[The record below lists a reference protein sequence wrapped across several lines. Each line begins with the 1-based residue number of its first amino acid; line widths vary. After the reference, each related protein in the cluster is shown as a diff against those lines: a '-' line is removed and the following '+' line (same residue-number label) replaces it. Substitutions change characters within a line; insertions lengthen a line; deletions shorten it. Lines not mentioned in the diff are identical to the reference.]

1 MHLKRQ
7 PFFRSARNDTNTV
20 VKGTLP
26 YSMDPDAYQQMLNDY
41 VRLIDNVRNLQ
52 PGSEVSQQAIDELLL
67 VCLRDYITH
76 VMRAR
81 VDKFP
86 DGDLTLWENRSLPES
101 NWPLQTKISYLINY
115 QGKNARNISVEEQR
129 LSKKLC
135 RVLGE
140 MSPNIPEEIS
150 VAMSLVSQDGVDLDG

>member
-1 MHLKRQ
+1 
-7 PFFRSARNDTNTV
+7 
-20 VKGTLP
+20 
-26 YSMDPDAYQQMLNDY
+26 
-41 VRLIDNVRNLQ
+41 
-52 PGSEVSQQAIDELLL
+52 
-67 VCLRDYITH
+67 
-76 VMRAR
+76 MRAR

-86 DGDLTLWENRSLPES
+86 DGDPTLWENRSLPES

-115 QGKNARNISVEEQR
+115 QGINARNISVEEQG

-150 VAMSLVSQDGVDLDG
+150 VAIALVSQDGVDLDS